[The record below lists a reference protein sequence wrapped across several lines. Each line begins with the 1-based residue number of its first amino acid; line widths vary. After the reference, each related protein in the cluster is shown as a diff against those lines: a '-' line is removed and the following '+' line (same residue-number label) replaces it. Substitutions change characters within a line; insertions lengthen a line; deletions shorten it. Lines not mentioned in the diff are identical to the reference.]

1 MLIPMHLLVHML
13 VRVLVCFMN
22 FPRMTGLFV
31 REIDVPYD
39 ALRVR
44 LRRKRNGLRSGLRET
59 CAQNEGPEQN
69 R

>member
-1 MLIPMHLLVHML
+1 MHML
-13 VRVLVCFMN
+13 VRVLVCLVN
-22 FPRMTGLFV
+22 LPRMTGLFV

-39 ALRVR
+39 AFRMR
-44 LRRKRNGLRSGLRET
+44 LRRKRDGLRRSLREA

>member
-1 MLIPMHLLVHML
+1 MQLLVHML

-31 REIDVPYD
+31 REIDVLYD

-44 LRRKRNGLRSGLRET
+44 LRRKRDGLRSGLCEA

>member
-1 MLIPMHLLVHML
+1 MHLLVHML

-39 ALRVR
+39 AFRVR
-44 LRRKRNGLRSGLRET
+44 LRWKRDGLRSGLCEA